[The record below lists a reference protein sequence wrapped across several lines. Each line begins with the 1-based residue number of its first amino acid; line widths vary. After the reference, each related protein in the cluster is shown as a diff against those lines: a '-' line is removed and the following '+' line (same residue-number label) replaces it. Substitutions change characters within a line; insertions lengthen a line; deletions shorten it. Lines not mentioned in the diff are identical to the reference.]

1 MLQHINTN
9 DMSRHGSSNR
19 RVSASKWGARI
30 RGRTGQVI
38 SAHHARLR
46 VSRSQIQVKKRMWKS
61 AIARVK
67 RLRDEGRKFEPLVKI
82 EERLW
87 KSVDVSVDTACCI
100 DEVTSEN
107 SEGQDPVLQVVNETE
122 AQVAASEAASQQP
135 GENNNSRKPVKR
147 VSSSVSAIQ
156 KKSAIEVTKKLKR
169 ARNKK

>member
-1 MLQHINTN
+1 
-9 DMSRHGSSNR
+9 
-19 RVSASKWGARI
+19 
-30 RGRTGQVI
+30 
-38 SAHHARLR
+38 
-46 VSRSQIQVKKRMWKS
+46 MWKS

-122 AQVAASEAASQQP
+122 AQVAASEAASQQS